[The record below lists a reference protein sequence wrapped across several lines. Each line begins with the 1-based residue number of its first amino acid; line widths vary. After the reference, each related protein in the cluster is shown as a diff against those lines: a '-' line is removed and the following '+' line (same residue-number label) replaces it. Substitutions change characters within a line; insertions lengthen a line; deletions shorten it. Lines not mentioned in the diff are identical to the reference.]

1 MDARTRRSRDAL
13 VAAAYALAEQRDI
26 ATISVTDITNAS
38 GISRDTFYRHASDPV
53 DLIAT
58 ALHAELA
65 QALREFGDLL
75 VTDAQSPPV
84 PDATAASSGSDSDA
98 GSARSSD
105 SRGPGSA
112 STAHHVFVGPTRV
125 FLAHVR
131 THATLYRMAVSGSLS
146 GRLRSVLIEPARE
159 ILADHLRRHPEIVP
173 ADLAPLSE
181 TTFAMAVAYAAGGT
195 VAAAEAWLVT
205 GDLDDLE
212 GAVHAVLAASPQWW
226 GTRD

>member
-13 VAAAYALAEQRDI
+13 VAAAYSLAEQRDI

-65 QALREFGDLL
+65 QALDQFGDLL
-75 VTDAQSPPV
+75 L
-84 PDATAASSGSDSDA
+84 PDARTPPAPEVVAGSGSGD
-98 GSARSSD
+98 
-105 SRGPGSA
+105 A

-125 FLAHVR
+125 FLTHVR
-131 THATLYRMAVSGSLS
+131 THATLYRMAASGSLS

-159 ILADHLRRHPEIVP
+159 ILAAHLRRHPEIVP
-173 ADLAPLSE
+173 ADLAPLSA

>member
-1 MDARTRRSRDAL
+1 MDVRTRRSRDAL

-38 GISRDTFYRHASDPV
+38 GISRDTFYRHACDPV

-65 QALREFGDLL
+65 EAIEQFGDLL
-75 VTDAQSPPV
+75 DPAE
-84 PDATAASSGSDSDA
+84 TAAVSHTA
-98 GSARSSD
+98 EPA
-105 SRGPGSA
+105 PGANANA
-112 STAHHVFVGPTRV
+112 STTALSTTNHVFAGPTRV
-125 FLAHVR
+125 FLGHVR
-131 THATLYRMAVSGSLS
+131 THATLYRMAASGSLS

-159 ILADHLRRHPEIVP
+159 VLADHLRRHPEIVP
-173 ADLAPLSE
+173 AALAPLSE

-195 VAAAEAWLVT
+195 VAAAEAWLLT
-205 GDLDDLE
+205 GDLDDLD

-226 GTRD
+226 GERR

>member
-38 GISRDTFYRHASDPV
+38 GISRDTFYRHACDPV

-65 QALREFGDLL
+65 EAIEQFGDLL
-75 VTDAQSPPV
+75 DPAETAAFSHATEPA
-84 PDATAASSGSDSDA
+84 PDARANQN
-98 GSARSSD
+98 
-105 SRGPGSA
+105 A
-112 STAHHVFVGPTRV
+112 STTTLSTTNHVFAGPTRV
-125 FLAHVR
+125 FLSHVR
-131 THATLYRMAVSGSLS
+131 THATLYRMAASGSLS

-173 ADLAPLSE
+173 TELAPLSE

-195 VAAAEAWLVT
+195 VAAAEAWLLT
-205 GDLDDLE
+205 GDLDDLD

-226 GTRD
+226 GERR

>member
-53 DLIAT
+53 DLIAN

-65 QALREFGDLL
+65 EALGEFGDLL
-75 VTDAQSPPV
+75 TPDAQTLPASEAMAV
-84 PDATAASSGSDSDA
+84 SAGSGTGSDRSSGSSASDT
-98 GSARSSD
+98 
-105 SRGPGSA
+105 A

-125 FLAHVR
+125 FLTHVR
-131 THATLYRMAVSGSLS
+131 THATLYRMAASGSLS

-159 ILADHLRRHPEIVP
+159 ILAAHLRRHPEIVP
-173 ADLAPLSE
+173 ADLAPLSA